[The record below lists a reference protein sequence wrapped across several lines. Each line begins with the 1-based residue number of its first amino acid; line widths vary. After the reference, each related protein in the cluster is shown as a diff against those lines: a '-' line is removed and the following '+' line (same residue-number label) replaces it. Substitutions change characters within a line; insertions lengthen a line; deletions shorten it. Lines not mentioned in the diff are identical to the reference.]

1 MASLKSRQPP
11 HTARL
16 TTAPSSALSLGRYS
30 STRSAISTRV
40 FELALPAYVHL
51 MCVRV
56 HRSGW
61 PRRAAALGRSW
72 QCRGAQ
78 EPLSRD
84 LYRQRCHHRRP
95 STCSATRAQRS
106 RTASCRWPLVRARVR
121 VRVRL
126 RFCSGCSMRCHA
138 AGTKGRHTA
147 YFPPSP
153 QVTPHGSRLA
163 SAWMRACSPSPQTV
177 SHRRMPLRVEVPRLG
192 RTAEILASLSWEV
205 ITGQTCTKSARARIS
220 GV

>member
-16 TTAPSSALSLGRYS
+16 TTAPSRALSLGRYS

-40 FELALPAYVHL
+40 FELALPADVHL

-72 QCRGAQ
+72 QGLGGAGA
-78 EPLSRD
+78 LSRD

-95 STCSATRAQRS
+95 STCSATREQRS

-121 VRVRL
+121 VRVRFRL
-126 RFCSGCSMRCHA
+126 LPVQHAVPCSWNQGKAHS
-138 AGTKGRHTA
+138 
-147 YFPPSP
+147 
-153 QVTPHGSRLA
+153 VL
-163 SAWMRACSPSPQTV
+163 SAIATGDAT
-177 SHRRMPLRVEVPRLG
+177 RVEAGERMDESV
-192 RTAEILASLSWEV
+192 
-205 ITGQTCTKSARARIS
+205 
-220 GV
+220 